1 MLPYYHHFIGEA
13 LALDDN
19 GNIECKLHSHVSPL
33 QIYLILTVFLYHN
46 ADILWMLHSSCIRI
60 IRRITK
66 EQALVW

>member
-1 MLPYYHHFIGEA
+1 MFRSHLMLPYYHHFIGEA

-46 ADILWMLHSSCIRI
+46 ADIL
-60 IRRITK
+60 
-66 EQALVW
+66 